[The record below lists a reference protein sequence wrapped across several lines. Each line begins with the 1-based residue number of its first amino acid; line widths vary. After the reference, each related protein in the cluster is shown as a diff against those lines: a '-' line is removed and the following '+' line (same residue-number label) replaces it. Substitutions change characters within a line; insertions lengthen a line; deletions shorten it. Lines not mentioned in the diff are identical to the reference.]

1 MPRSRKSQISL
12 DDTPYYHCICR
23 CVRRA
28 FLWGVDQHSG
38 KDYSHRKQWVIEKLA
53 ELSEVF
59 AIDVCAYAVMSN
71 HYHVVLYVDKA
82 HALSWTDEEVIQH
95 WSRLFSLPVLVSRY
109 QNGQCHT
116 AAERD
121 AVRQLVATWRQRL
134 HDISWYM
141 RCLNEPLA
149 RRANVEDQCSGRF
162 WEGRFRSQAL
172 LDEAGL
178 LTCMAYVDLNP
189 IRAGISPTPESSD
202 FTSIQARIQALQT
215 DTPHTPDTDSL
226 RLKLFHVPGR
236 KDLAETLPYCLQD
249 YLELIDWTGRAVR
262 EDKRGSISP
271 EIPKILE
278 RINIDPDQWQQL
290 MQPRG
295 KLFSSAIGRIDTMR
309 LYAQSIGQSWCQGMR
324 ASQALFPT

>member
-28 FLWGVDQHSG
+28 FLWGVDQYSG
-38 KDYSHRKQWVIEKLA
+38 KDYSHRKQWVVDKLA
-53 ELSEVF
+53 ELSEIF

-71 HYHVVLYVDKA
+71 HYHVVLYVDKEQ
-82 HALSWTDEEVIQH
+82 ALSWSDETVIQH

-109 QNGQCHT
+109 QNGECHT

-149 RRANVEDQCSGRF
+149 RRANEEDHCSGRF
-162 WEGRFRSQAL
+162 WEGRFKSQAL

-189 IRAGISPTPESSD
+189 IRAGISATPESSD
-202 FTSIQARIQALQT
+202 FTSIQARVQALQT
-215 DTPHTPDTDSL
+215 ETPQTDRL
-226 RLKLFHVPGR
+226 PLKLFHTPGR
-236 KDLAETLPYCLQD
+236 KDQDDTLPFYFQD

-262 EDKRGSISP
+262 EDKRGSISQDL
-271 EIPKILE
+271 PKILE

-290 MQPRG
+290 MQPRA
-295 KLFSSAIGRIDTMR
+295 KIFSSAIGRIDTMR
-309 LYAQSIGQSWCQGMR
+309 LYAQSVGQAWCQGMS
-324 ASQALFPT
+324 ASKALFPT

>member
-12 DDTPYYHCICR
+12 DDTPYYHCTCR

-53 ELSEVF
+53 ELSDVF

-82 HALSWTDEEVIQH
+82 QALSWSDEEVIQH

-116 AAERD
+116 VAERD
-121 AVRQLVATWRQRL
+121 AVRQLVETWRQRL
-134 HDISWYM
+134 HDISWFM

-149 RRANVEDQCSGRF
+149 RRANVEDHCSGRF
-162 WEGRFRSQAL
+162 WEGRFTSQAL

-215 DTPHTPDTDSL
+215 NTPVTDSL

-236 KDLAETLPYCLQD
+236 KDLTDTLPYCLQD

-262 EDKRGSISP
+262 DDKRGAISP

-290 MQPRG
+290 MQPQG
-295 KLFSSAIGRIDTMR
+295 KLFSSTIGRIDTMR

>member
-28 FLWGVDQHSG
+28 FLWGVDQHTG
-38 KDYSHRKQWVIEKLA
+38 KDFSHRKQWVIDKLG

-71 HYHVVLYVDKA
+71 HYHVVLYVNKA
-82 HALSWTDEEVIQH
+82 QALSWSDEEVIQR
-95 WSRLFSLPVLVSRY
+95 WSQLFSLPVLVSRY
-109 QNGQCHT
+109 QHGQCHS

-121 AVRQLVATWRQRL
+121 AVKQLVEIWRQRL
-134 HDISWYM
+134 YDISWYM

-149 RRANVEDQCSGRF
+149 RRANVEDHCSGRF
-162 WEGRFRSQAL
+162 WEGRFKSQAL

-189 IRAGISPTPESSD
+189 IRAGISSTPESSA
-202 FTSIQARIQALQT
+202 FTSIQAQIKALQT
-215 DTPHTPDTDSL
+215 DTTTTPDTDNL
-226 RLKLFHVPGR
+226 CLMNYHVPDS
-236 KDLAETLPYCLQD
+236 KDLEKSLPFYLQD
-249 YLELIDWTGRAVR
+249 YMELIDRTGTAVR
-262 EDKRGSISP
+262 EDKRGVISA

-295 KLFSSAIGRIDTMR
+295 NLFSSAIGRIDTMR

>member
-1 MPRSRKSQISL
+1 MWDKEQ
-12 DDTPYYHCICR
+12 
-23 CVRRA
+23 
-28 FLWGVDQHSG
+28 
-38 KDYSHRKQWVIEKLA
+38 
-53 ELSEVF
+53 
-59 AIDVCAYAVMSN
+59 AV
-71 HYHVVLYVDKA
+71 
-82 HALSWTDEEVIQH
+82 SWSDETVIQR
-95 WSRLFSLPVLVSRY
+95 WSRLFGLPVLVSRY

-141 RCLNEPLA
+141 RCLNESLA
-149 RRANVEDQCSGRF
+149 RRANAEDHCSGRF

-215 DTPHTPDTDSL
+215 ETPQADSLPLKVFHTPGS
-226 RLKLFHVPGR
+226 
-236 KDLAETLPYCLQD
+236 KDLADTLPFCFQD
-249 YLELIDWTGRAVR
+249 YLALIDWTGRAVR
-262 EDKRGSISP
+262 EDKRGSIP
-271 EIPKILE
+271 EGIPKILE

-309 LYAQSIGQSWCQGMR
+309 LYAQSIGQSWCQGMGV
-324 ASQALFPT
+324 SQALFPT

>member
-28 FLWGVDQHSG
+28 FLWGVDQYSG
-38 KDYSHRKQWVIEKLA
+38 KDYSHRKQWVVEKLA
-53 ELSEVF
+53 ELSGIF

-71 HYHVVLYVDKA
+71 HYHVVLYVDKEQ
-82 HALSWTDEEVIQH
+82 ALSWSDETVIEH

-109 QNGQCHT
+109 QNGQCHS

-149 RRANVEDQCSGRF
+149 RRANVEDHCSGRF

-189 IRAGISPTPESSD
+189 IRAGINPTPESSD
-202 FTSIQARIQALQT
+202 FTSIQARIQALQSE
-215 DTPHTPDTDSL
+215 TPQVDSLPLKAFHTPGS
-226 RLKLFHVPGR
+226 
-236 KDLAETLPYCLQD
+236 KDPADTLPYSFQD
-249 YLELIDWTGRAVR
+249 YLALIDWTGRAVR
-262 EDKRGSISP
+262 EDKRGSIS
-271 EIPKILE
+271 EGIPTILE

-309 LYAQSIGQSWCQGMR
+309 LYAQSIGQSWCQGMG

>member
-1 MPRSRKSQISL
+1 
-12 DDTPYYHCICR
+12 
-23 CVRRA
+23 
-28 FLWGVDQHSG
+28 
-38 KDYSHRKQWVIEKLA
+38 
-53 ELSEVF
+53 
-59 AIDVCAYAVMSN
+59 
-71 HYHVVLYVDKA
+71 
-82 HALSWTDEEVIQH
+82 
-95 WSRLFSLPVLVSRY
+95 
-109 QNGQCHT
+109 
-116 AAERD
+116 
-121 AVRQLVATWRQRL
+121 
-134 HDISWYM
+134 DISWYM

-149 RRANVEDQCSGRF
+149 RRANIEDHCSGRF
-162 WEGRFRSQAL
+162 WEGRFKSQAL

-215 DTPHTPDTDSL
+215 NTSDTDCL
-226 RLKLFHVPGR
+226 RLKLFHDPGR
-236 KDLAETLPYCLQD
+236 KDLTDTLPYCLQD

-262 EDKRGSISP
+262 EDKRGAISA

-278 RINIDPDQWQQL
+278 RINIDPGQWQQL
-290 MQPRG
+290 MQPKG

>member
-1 MPRSRKSQISL
+1 
-12 DDTPYYHCICR
+12 
-23 CVRRA
+23 
-28 FLWGVDQHSG
+28 
-38 KDYSHRKQWVIEKLA
+38 
-53 ELSEVF
+53 
-59 AIDVCAYAVMSN
+59 
-71 HYHVVLYVDKA
+71 
-82 HALSWTDEEVIQH
+82 VIQH

-109 QNGQCHT
+109 QNGQYHT

-134 HDISWYM
+134 HNISWYM

-149 RRANVEDQCSGRF
+149 RRANVEDHCSGRF

-189 IRAGISPTPESSD
+189 IRAGISPTPGSSD
-202 FTSIQARIQALQT
+202 FTSIQSRIHALQMQSENL
-215 DTPHTPDTDSL
+215 P
-226 RLKLFHVPGR
+226 LKDFHPPGS
-236 KDLAETLPYCLQD
+236 KDMAESLPYCFQD

-262 EDKRGSISP
+262 EDKRGSISQGS
-271 EIPKILE
+271 PKILE

-309 LYAQSIGQSWCQGMR
+309 LYAQSIGQSWCQGMKV
-324 ASQALFPT
+324 SQALFPT